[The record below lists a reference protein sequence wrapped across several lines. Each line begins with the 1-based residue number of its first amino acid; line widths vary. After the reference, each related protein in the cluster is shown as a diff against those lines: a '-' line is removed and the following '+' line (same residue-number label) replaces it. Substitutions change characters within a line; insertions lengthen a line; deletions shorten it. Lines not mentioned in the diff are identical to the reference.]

1 MAIKASD
8 VKRLREATGA
18 GMMDCKKALDEAGG
32 DLDRAVDV
40 LRKRGVAKAAKK
52 VARETA
58 EGLIG
63 SYVHS
68 NGKIAT
74 LVELNCESDFVARNQ
89 EFQQLLRDLC
99 MQVAAANPLALT
111 PEDMPEDV
119 VEKEREI
126 YRSEAEGKPDHVID
140 RMVDGKLRKFYE
152 DNCLLEQPF
161 VKDDKVKIKDLLTQ
175 KIAKLGENIR
185 VRRFVR
191 FQMGVD

>member
-1 MAIKASD
+1 
-8 VKRLREATGA
+8 
-18 GMMDCKKALDEAGG
+18 
-32 DLDRAVDV
+32 
-40 LRKRGVAKAAKK
+40 
-52 VARETA
+52 
-58 EGLIG
+58 
-63 SYVHS
+63 
-68 NGKIAT
+68 
-74 LVELNCESDFVARNQ
+74 
-89 EFQQLLRDLC
+89 

>member
-1 MAIKASD
+1 MAIKATD

-32 DLDRAVDV
+32 DLDKAVDV

-68 NGKIAT
+68 NGKIAA
-74 LVELNCESDFVARNQ
+74 LVELDCESDFVARNQ
-89 EFQQLLRDLC
+89 EFQQLLKDLC